1 MFSASANTLF
11 GGLALNSKWRVG
23 VNMRGST
30 FCELTALFKVAK
42 SELGSTVPRK
52 IDLNWFIPALVKR
65 RVGSARGTTGDEA
78 TVRRENC

>member
-1 MFSASANTLF
+1 
-11 GGLALNSKWRVG
+11 
-23 VNMRGST
+23 
-30 FCELTALFKVAK
+30 LTALFKVAK

-78 TVRRENC
+78 TVRREIC